1 MYIVR
6 SPPFPETQTTGL
18 VNPSHQSHDSILLQ
32 LQSPVSSLQVS
43 RPRISGRNRPPVGK
57 LSLRHSDIASCRTG
71 IDLIS
76 ASTGS
81 SLRDES
87 YHTGVSHSHSPFM
100 VTGVLVV
107 HIWYII
113 HCSPGGIQ
121 ERTCTSGHVKRAA
134 DSAFRKC
141 QENSCMEVDSGR
153 LIPRLNRVS

>member
-1 MYIVR
+1 MHIVR

-87 YHTGVSHSHSPFM
+87 YHMEYCLSHSHSPFM

-107 HIWYII
+107 HTWYII
-113 HCSPGGIQ
+113 HRSR
-121 ERTCTSGHVKRAA
+121 ERTCGHVKRAA

-153 LIPRLNRVS
+153 LIPRLSRVS